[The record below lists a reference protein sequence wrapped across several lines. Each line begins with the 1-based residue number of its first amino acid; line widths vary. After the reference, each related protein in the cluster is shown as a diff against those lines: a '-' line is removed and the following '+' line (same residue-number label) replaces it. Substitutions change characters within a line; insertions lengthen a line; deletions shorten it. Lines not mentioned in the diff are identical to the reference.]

1 MVHIILGYLSMTV
14 QKLGMT
20 EKDWLRSN
28 LIGDVA
34 HVDGICVFTDLMV
47 PISNLDGEA
56 SEGVKN

>member
-1 MVHIILGYLSMTV
+1 MTV

-34 HVDGICVFTDLMV
+34 HVDGDLRV
-47 PISNLDGEA
+47 Y
-56 SEGVKN
+56 